1 MNNPAPRE
9 PSMDEILSSIRQII
23 AEDDASSRK
32 APNGSPPPPATV
44 TPLHPQPAPD
54 GVEAQGSA
62 EPLELSVEQIVDAT
76 HPGPAAA
83 QIDAAA
89 VDWAADAQS
98 ESPDAAALV
107 GQGYAEA
114 DLVEAEDVSFELD
127 PEPEPEPPAG
137 AEPAPVVPE
146 PPPRPARGAAPVSRA
161 APMPDPTLSGDIAEQ
176 LLKPAT
182 DAAVRHTFAKL
193 GNLALANPGLTVE
206 DMMRDMLRP
215 LLKEWLDENLPAVV
229 ERMVEREIARISRGI
244 E

>member
-32 APNGSPPPPATV
+32 APSSTPPPPATV
-44 TPLHPQPAPD
+44 TPLHPQPSPEVARM
-54 GVEAQGSA
+54 QGPA
-62 EPLELSVEQIVDAT
+62 EPLELSVEQIVDVAS
-76 HPGPAAA
+76 PDPSSPEV
-83 QIDAAA
+83 DAAA
-89 VDWAADAQS
+89 VDWAADVQS
-98 ESPDAAALV
+98 ESSDAAALV
-107 GQGYAEA
+107 GQGYTEA
-114 DLVEAEDVSFELD
+114 DLVEAEDVSFEGDPD
-127 PEPEPEPPAG
+127 PEPEPVVAAEPP
-137 AEPAPVVPE
+137 PAAPE
-146 PPPRPARGAAPVSRA
+146 PPPRPARPAAPVSRA
-161 APMPDPTLSGDIAEQ
+161 APMPDPTLSSDIAEQ
-176 LLKPAT
+176 LLRPAT
-182 DAAVRHTFAKL
+182 DAAVRHTFARL